1 MLAVFLQTPASLC
14 DLQIVVW
21 SLRSLILPLVQWAQ
35 KNWHFQEVCICG
47 VFISQELSCCA

>member
-21 SLRSLILPLVQWAQ
+21 SLCSLIFTFGAMGP
-35 KNWHFQEVCICG
+35 KNWHFQEVCICE
-47 VFISQELSCCA
+47 VFISQELSYCA